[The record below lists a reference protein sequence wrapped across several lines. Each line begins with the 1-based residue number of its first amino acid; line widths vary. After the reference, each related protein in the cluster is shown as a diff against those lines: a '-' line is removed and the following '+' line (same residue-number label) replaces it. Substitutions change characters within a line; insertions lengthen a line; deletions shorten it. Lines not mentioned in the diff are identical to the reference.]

1 MRYAFIK
8 AHESEH
14 TVRRLCSVMAVHPSG
29 YYAWRAEP
37 DSARAVDDRR
47 LLGRIKQA
55 WLDSGGVYGY

>member
-29 YYAWRAEP
+29 YYAWRNGCYIQ
-37 DSARAVDDRR
+37 RR
-47 LLGRIKQA
+47 DGSWIRVSQR
-55 WLDSGGVYGY
+55 YCY